1 MVYQLKETQKMNPCT
16 QQMNVSDRKIA
27 TTKKYPDTATIL
39 SKKKKERQNCP
50 ASCLQNSRTE
60 NCLTPG
66 NLHQA
71 EYMHKI
77 KQQNYKHPKS
87 WYATSEGT
95 EGGLPALL
103 SQQRLIWAQTH
114 HVKQIQVS
122 LTWHYFSI
130 LQAPDFR
137 DTPAHHHKRS
147 RALTHAEQVKY

>member
-1 MVYQLKETQKMNPCT
+1 MNPCT
-16 QQMNVSDRKIA
+16 QQMNVSNQKIA
-27 TTKKYPDTATIL
+27 TKKYQDIAIIL
-39 SKKKKERQNCP
+39 PKKKKGIKANCT

-87 WYATSEGT
+87 WYATSEGA
-95 EGGLPALL
+95 EGALPANIYLGVDSCQTNL
-103 SQQRLIWAQTH
+103 SCLQWQ
-114 HVKQIQVS
+114 
-122 LTWHYFSI
+122 FSI

-137 DTPAHHHKRS
+137 DTPDHHHKRS
-147 RALTHAEQVKY
+147 RSSHTCWASKILNSKFHHSEFLII